1 MIKYPNGKIYIENK
15 KKIININIK
24 KNKSNANRGMS
35 FEKRINE
42 SILFYQKKNMAVI
55 TKRPTPIKVIKIT
68 GKKITEGFF
77 EKNSTTDY
85 NGVLNGKYVDFEAKS
100 TLKEK
105 SFPINNIYQHQLD
118 HLEKIIN
125 NNGIAFF
132 LIEFASLK
140 KIYFLNANFIIEF
153 KKNNLKKSIP
163 IEYIKKNGF
172 LIKKTKNPIE
182 IDFLPFVKK
191 YIKN

>member
-1 MIKYPNGKIYIENK
+1 MIKYPNGEIYIESNEK
-15 KKIININIK
+15 KKYK
-24 KNKSNANRGMS
+24 KNESKANRGMS
-35 FEKRINE
+35 FEKRINK
-42 SILFYQKKNMAVI
+42 SISFYQEKNIAII

-85 NGVLNGKYVDFEAKS
+85 NGVFNGKYIDFEAKS

-140 KIYFLNANFIIEF
+140 EIYFLNAYFVINF
-153 KKNNLKKSIP
+153 KKNNTRKSIP
-163 IEYIKKNGF
+163 IEEIRKNGF

-182 IDFLPFVKK
+182 IDFLPF
-191 YIKN
+191 IKIS